1 MTDVEHADLRCESCG
16 EVADHELRYAGRLL
30 ESTRCTN
37 CGHHIVLTQ
46 RSLVPAY
53 VRDLEQRMVSKPGRM
68 LRRAARDPLG
78 YARQLPGA
86 VLRQPGEVLAG
97 VPRAV
102 PMKDA

>member
-30 ESTRCTN
+30 ESTRCSN
-37 CGHHIVLTQ
+37 CGHHILLDQ

-53 VRDLEQRMVSKPGRM
+53 VRDLEQRLVSKPGRM

-78 YARQLPGA
+78 YARQLPGRDPPQPA
-86 VLRQPGEVLAG
+86 KFWREFRELLR
-97 VPRAV
+97 
-102 PMKDA
+102 

>member
-1 MTDVEHADLRCESCG
+1 MTDVENAELRCESCG

-37 CGHHIVLTQ
+37 CGHHIELTQ

-53 VRDLEQRMVSKPGRM
+53 LRDLEQRVSTKPRRM

-78 YARQLPGA
+78 YARELPRA
-86 VLRQPGEVLAG
+86 VLRQPAKFLREFRELF
-97 VPRAV
+97 R
-102 PMKDA
+102 

>member
-1 MTDVEHADLRCESCG
+1 MTEVEHADLRCESCG

-30 ESTRCTN
+30 ESTRCAN

-78 YARQLPGA
+78 YARQLPAA
-86 VLRQPGEVLAG
+86 VLRQPAKFWREFRELF
-97 VPRAV
+97 RSS
-102 PMKDA
+102 